1 LYPRYGGAR
10 EVASSRVRALT
21 HSTSGDFAMEDRVA
35 AIESRLAA
43 VEQRLNALEGAQPDV
58 RTPAEAGVAPD
69 LGEGFLS
76 SASTLIG
83 SVLLI
88 FGGAYLL
95 RAITD
100 LKFVPTALGLSLG
113 ASYALLWLFVAYRK
127 GRREDQRTSAVFY
140 GASSFFLALPLLVE
154 ATTRFQLLSGRQ
166 GIVALTIF
174 CALSVSV
181 AVARNLRILN
191 WLITAGGIL
200 TALVILKTTHSAI
213 SAATFLII
221 LGLGSLWAVYGQRWK
236 GAQWLGA
243 LGADAGVVVLA
254 LLTTSEQWS
263 VQPLTVLLLAATLL
277 ITYLAS
283 FAIQT
288 HIRGQN
294 AGIFEVVQG
303 VLTIAIVFA
312 TARLASHAGQL
323 VLAEVGVPS
332 LLLGAC
338 AYGLAFTPET
348 RGARGRNFHYYSTLG
363 LGLVV
368 AGSALVM
375 SPATAAAV
383 WSLMAL
389 AMAWFS
395 GLYGRVS
402 LSLQCTF
409 LLLAAGIGS
418 GILATGSQAL
428 LGDASGMW
436 PPLVPWHLIIALT
449 TVACLFIPVAQQS
462 DRWGVLAGVPQLIV
476 LALSVWE
483 VGGLMV
489 LYLAP
494 VLAGVRGPEA
504 DLAVLAAVRTA
515 VLSASSVTLALSS
528 RFKRWPE
535 ARWLV
540 YPVLI
545 LVGVKL
551 FLEDFP
557 NGQPVTLFVAL
568 AMVGGALILV
578 AKLLRRDDASN

>member
-1 LYPRYGGAR
+1 
-10 EVASSRVRALT
+10 
-21 HSTSGDFAMEDRVA
+21 MEDRVA

-43 VEQRLNALEGAQPDV
+43 VEQRLKMLEGAQPGV
-58 RTPAEAGVAPD
+58 STSVGEAPAPD

-76 SASTLIG
+76 NASTLIG

-100 LKFVPTALGLSLG
+100 LQFVPTAFGIFLG
-113 ASYALLWLFVAYRK
+113 ATYALLWLFMAYRI
-127 GRREDQRTSAVFY
+127 GRNENQHTRALFY
-140 GASSFFLALPLLVE
+140 GASSIFLALPLLVE

-166 GIVALTIF
+166 GIVALAVF
-174 CALSVSV
+174 CALSLLV
-181 AVARNLRILN
+181 AVARDQRILS
-191 WLITAGGIL
+191 WLITAGGIV
-200 TALVILKTTHSAI
+200 TAFVILKASHSAI
-213 SAATFLII
+213 PAATFLIM
-221 LGLGSLWAVYGQRWK
+221 LGLGSLWAVYKQQWVGT
-236 GAQWLGA
+236 QWLGA

-254 LLTTSEQWS
+254 VLTTSEQWS
-263 VQPLTVLLLAATLL
+263 VQPMTAFLLAVTLL

-283 FAIQT
+283 FAIRT

-294 AGIFEVVQG
+294 AGIFETVQAILSIG
-303 VLTIAIVFA
+303 IVFGV
-312 TARLASHAGQL
+312 ASIASQAGQL
-323 VLAEVGVPS
+323 VLAELGVPS
-332 LLLGAC
+332 LLLSAC
-338 AYGLAFTPET
+338 AYGLAFAPET
-348 RGARGRNFHYYSTLG
+348 RGARGRNFYFYSTIG

-375 SPATAAAV
+375 SPAIAAAV

-395 GLYGRVS
+395 GRYGRVS

-409 LLLAAGIGS
+409 LLLAAGVGS
-418 GILATGSQAL
+418 GILATGLEAL
-428 LGDASGMW
+428 AGDASTLW
-436 PPLVPWHLIIALT
+436 PPFVLWHLIIALT
-449 TVACLFIPVAQQS
+449 TVACLFIPVAQHS
-462 DRWGVLAGVPQLIV
+462 DRWGVWAGVPQLIV

-489 LYLAP
+489 VYLAP
-494 VLAGVRGPEA
+494 ILANVRGPEP
-504 DLAVLAAVRTA
+504 DLAVLAALRTA
-515 VLSASSVTLALSS
+515 VLSVSSVTLALSS

-568 AMVGGALILV
+568 ALVGSALLLV
-578 AKLLRRDDASN
+578 AKLLSGDKVEG